1 MRRGQIDRAVLEVD
15 DDPVEPAI
23 GHDLHGLDARN
34 GRDRAEGGAAFA
46 PFRKDESEGVAGA
59 AGSSLFGNSIPCSA
73 ARAAENRRVER
84 EAATRDSNDLQQNSK
99 FPTPEKFPGTCELPK
114 KTAVADDGS

>member
-1 MRRGQIDRAVLEVD
+1 MNPRALPAPPEV
-15 DDPVEPAI
+15 PCSAI
-23 GHDLHGLDARN
+23 
-34 GRDRAEGGAAFA
+34 
-46 PFRKDESEGVAGA
+46 P
-59 AGSSLFGNSIPCSA
+59 IPCSA